1 MRSAFLRLAAAA
13 CLLLLPSGGASA
25 DRALR
30 VCADPNNLPF
40 SNAKEEGFENRIAE
54 VLAQELGASLS
65 YTWWPQRRGFLRNTL
80 MAGTCDVVIGLPKG
94 VEGVAT
100 TKPYYRS
107 SYVFVTR
114 GEAPSSFNDPFLREA
129 ALGVQLVGDDGWN
142 TPPAHALA
150 RRGIVGNVRG
160 YHLYADY
167 TLPNPPARIIDAVA
181 SGEIDVAIA
190 WGPLGGYFASR
201 EPVPLSV
208 RPVAPAVDAPDLPM
222 TFAIAMAVRKADTAL
237 RDELE
242 AALARRRA
250 DIERILDA
258 YGVPRV
264 PLTPGGQP

>member
-1 MRSAFLRLAAAA
+1 MCSAFLRSAGAA
-13 CLLLLPSGGASA
+13 LLLLASGGAEA
-25 DRALR
+25 QRTLR

-40 SNAKEEGFENRIAE
+40 SNAKEEGFENRVAE
-54 VLAQELGASLS
+54 VIAQDLGATLS

-80 MAGTCDVVIGLPKG
+80 KAGTCDLVTGLPKG

-114 GEAPSSFNDPFLREA
+114 GDGPSSFDDPALRDA
-129 ALGVQLVGDDGWN
+129 TLGVQLVGDDGWN

-208 RPVAPAVDAPDLPM
+208 TPVAPALDAPDLPM
-222 TFAIAMAVRKADTAL
+222 TFAIAMAVRKTDTGL

-242 AALARRRA
+242 AALTRRRG
-250 DIERILDA
+250 DIERILGE
-258 YGVPRV
+258 YGVPRL
-264 PLTPGGQP
+264 PLTPGAQP

>member
-1 MRSAFLRLAAAA
+1 MRSAFLRGAVGA
-13 CLLLLPSGGASA
+13 LLLFSSGGASA

-54 VLAQELGASLS
+54 VLAEELGASLS

-80 MAGTCDVVIGLPKG
+80 KAGTCDLVIGMPKG

-114 GEAPSSFNDPFLREA
+114 GDGPSSFDDPALRHA
-129 ALGVQLVGDDGWN
+129 SLGIQLVGDDGWN

-181 SGEIDVAIA
+181 NGEIDVAIA
-190 WGPLGGYFASR
+190 WGPLGGYLATR
-201 EPVPLSV
+201 EPVSLTV
-208 RPVAPAVDAPDLPM
+208 RLVAPALDAPDLPM
-222 TFAIAMAVRKADTAL
+222 TFSIAAAVRQADTAL

-242 AALARRRA
+242 AALARRRG
-250 DIERILDA
+250 DIERILDD
-258 YGVPRV
+258 YGVPRL
-264 PLTPGGQP
+264 PITAGGQP

>member
-1 MRSAFLRLAAAA
+1 MRSAFLRGAAVA
-13 CLLLLPSGGASA
+13 LLLLASGGANA
-25 DRALR
+25 QRTLR

-40 SNAKEEGFENRIAE
+40 SNDKEEGFENRIAE
-54 VLAQELGASLS
+54 VIAEELGATLS
-65 YTWWPQRRGFLRNTL
+65 YTWWAQRRGFLRNTL
-80 MAGTCDVVIGLPKG
+80 KAGTCDLVIGLPKG

-100 TKPYYRS
+100 TSAYYRS

-114 GEAPSSFNDPFLREA
+114 GEVPSSFDDPVLREA
-129 ALGVQLVGDDGWN
+129 TLGVQLVGDDGWN

-190 WGPLGGYFASR
+190 WGPLGGYFAMR
-201 EPVPLSV
+201 DPVPLSV
-208 RPVAPAVDAPDLPM
+208 RPVAPTLDTPDLPM
-222 TFAIAMAVRKADTAL
+222 TFSIAAAVRKADTAL
-237 RDELE
+237 RDETE
-242 AALARRRA
+242 AALTRRRA
-250 DIERILDA
+250 DIERILGE
-258 YGVPRV
+258 YGVPRL